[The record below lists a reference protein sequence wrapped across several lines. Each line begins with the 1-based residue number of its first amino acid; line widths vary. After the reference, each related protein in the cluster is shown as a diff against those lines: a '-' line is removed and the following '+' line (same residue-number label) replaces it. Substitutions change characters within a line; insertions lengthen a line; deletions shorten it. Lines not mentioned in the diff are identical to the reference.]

1 MTNQDFLFRGSV
13 EDLDA
18 EVAELIRHETAR
30 QQEKLIL
37 IPSESTVPFA
47 VRNAISSSFHNIYA
61 EGYPLDNSRKMTQ
74 SEILDYGRRLPEFR
88 RNADQRYYKGTEYAN
103 ILESL
108 ARRRTAELFAG
119 NGLGADDLYVNV
131 QPLSGAPAN
140 NAVYSALLDVGDT
153 VMGMDLIMGG
163 HLTHGSPV
171 NRSGINYN
179 IISYTIDPVTERLD
193 YEQIRDLAR
202 KHKPRLIIGG
212 FSSYPYAADWNAFRG
227 IADEVGA
234 YLLADVAHVA
244 GLIAAGFYPNPVGIA
259 DVVSFTTHKTLNGPR
274 GAVLITHHRDLSR
287 KLDRA
292 VFPGEQGG
300 PHINTMAGL
309 AVALRIANS
318 KQFRQLQRR
327 TLDNAP
333 RLAAKLESRGL
344 RLPYGGTDTHLLLV
358 DCKSIT
364 GRDGAVLSGDMAARI
379 LDLAGIVVNRQTIPG
394 DASALRPSGIRLGTT
409 WVSQRGMRAAEID
422 TLGDIIADVLRACA
436 PFNLTGRVR
445 PLPRAKVDFDALQS
459 AGNRARELCAGIGI
473 DTEAQA
479 DGYPHFYAG
488 EEPSPPAPLSHE
500 GKGGDESGDSSPYL
514 FEGEGFG
521 VRVSVE
527 GAAAGDFLQIAVTSD
542 VAALDDGESQPTHI
556 LEKDGSVM
564 ASGEVTRVSSSEY
577 RLNIGGRGRAGT
589 NPSSDRAVA
598 WLRALSDGFALF
610 DDEDLHAK
618 LPGPVAV
625 SVLGRAE
632 LTSSQSPPK
641 SRLTPP
647 PGPLP
652 EASGRGGAKREPLVS
667 TDDARAAKSPSV
679 AKMVDLGRGGSGQG
693 DEVAGGESAA
703 AGFDRKAYHIGIN
716 GENLRAQ
723 PANGLPKFDP
733 NVAAVDLLKETPLH
747 NLHLELGA
755 KMAPFARYDMP
766 LWYKSVSDE
775 HSAVRNDAGVFDV
788 AHMGVF
794 DVRGRGAEAFLD
806 QVTTN
811 DVRRLKVGASHYT
824 YLLDVDGIPLD
835 DLMIYRLGNEHF
847 LAVVNAS
854 NNDKN
859 WAWLNAVIAGE
870 VMIDP
875 VHPSR
880 LIEGTDRFELRDLR
894 LEQWAAERRVDIA
907 LQGPKSLDY
916 LIQLGG
922 SDDDLA
928 AIKRLKWAGV
938 ERVTLG
944 EFDLIVSRTGYTG
957 ERVAY
962 ELFVHPERAAALFRR
977 LVEMGVTPCGLAARD
992 SLRTEAGLPLYG
1004 FELAGDFNL
1013 NPAEAGFGAYV
1024 KLYKPFF
1031 VGKRAFVRH
1040 EAKRS
1045 TQVSRF
1051 RLDVRGARPAHYG
1064 DPIVNARGRVV
1075 GTVTSCNIDSD
1086 GYQLGQA
1093 SMDRSF
1099 RKPGTQLAVFASAGR
1114 AKPVDIAGLSL
1125 GKRVTMP
1132 QPLTILSRFPK
1143 LK

>member
-1 MTNQDFLFRGSV
+1 MTNKDFLFRGSV
-13 EDLDA
+13 EELDA

-47 VRNAISSSFHNIYA
+47 VRNAISSPFHNLYA

-74 SEILDYGRRLPEFR
+74 SQILDYEQRLPEFR
-88 RNADQRYYKGTEYAN
+88 RDADQRYYKGTEYAN

-108 ARRRTAELFAG
+108 ARRRAAELFAS
-119 NGLGADDLYVNV
+119 NGLYADDLYVNV

-140 NAVYSALLDVGDT
+140 NAVYSALLNVGDT

-179 IISYTIDPVTERLD
+179 IVSYTIDPVTERLD
-193 YEQIRDLAR
+193 YDQIRDLAR
-202 KHKPRLIIGG
+202 EHKPRLIIGG
-212 FSSYPYAADWNAFRG
+212 FSSYPFAADWNAFRS

-244 GLIAAGFYPNPVGIA
+244 GLIAAGLYPNPVGIA

-274 GAVLITHHRDLSR
+274 GAVLITHRRDISR

-318 KQFRQLQRR
+318 EQFRQLQQR
-327 TLDNAP
+327 TLDNAL
-333 RLAAKLESRGL
+333 RLAAKLESRDL

-364 GRDGAVLSGDMAARI
+364 GRDGAALSGDMAARI

-409 WVSQRGMRAAEID
+409 WVSQRGMGSRRHRPDGAAEID
-422 TLGDIIADVLRACA
+422 TLGDIIADVLQACA

-445 PLPRAKVDFDALQS
+445 PLPRAKIDFDVLQDAS
-459 AGNRARELCAGIGI
+459 KRGRELSASIGI
-473 DTEAQA
+473 DTDAQA
-479 DGYPHFYAG
+479 DGYPHFY
-488 EEPSPPAPLSHE
+488 
-500 GKGGDESGDSSPYL
+500 SSENQDRERSL
-514 FEGEGFG
+514 E
-521 VRVSVE
+521 VSVS
-527 GAAAGDFLQIAVTSD
+527 GAVAGDFLHIATTSD
-542 VAALDDGESQPTHI
+542 VDALDDSECQPTQL

-564 ASGEVTRVSSSEY
+564 ASGEVTRVSASEY
-577 RLNIGGRGRAGT
+577 RLDLIGRC
-589 NPSSDRAVA
+589 DRAVA
-598 WLRALSDGFALF
+598 WLRALSDGFVQF
-610 DDEDLHAK
+610 DDDDLHAK

-625 SVLGRAE
+625 KVLGEGE
-632 LTSSQSPPK
+632 LTPSPDPSPSELGK
-641 SRLTPP
+641 GSC
-647 PGPLP
+647 
-652 EASGRGGAKREPLVS
+652 
-667 TDDARAAKSPSV
+667 KSPSSL
-679 AKMVDLGRGGSGQG
+679 LGGDSGGGRDG
-693 DEVAGGESAA
+693 VGGGETPA

-716 GENLRAQ
+716 GENFPAQ
-723 PANGLPKFDP
+723 PADDLPRFLP
-733 NVAAVDLLKETPLH
+733 EVTAVDMDGSVSAGQSLGAPTRPLRETPLH
-747 NLHLELGA
+747 RLHLELGA
-755 KMAPFARYDMP
+755 KMAPFAGYDMP
-766 LWYKSVSDE
+766 LWYKSVSEE
-775 HSAVRNDAGVFDV
+775 HGAVRADAGVFDV

-806 QVTTN
+806 QVATN
-811 DVRRLKVGASHYT
+811 DVRRLKVGGSHYT

-835 DLMIYRLGNEHF
+835 DLMIYRLAAEHF

-875 VHPSR
+875 DHPSR
-880 LIEGTDRFELRDLR
+880 RIEGSDRIALRDLR
-894 LEQWAAERRVDIA
+894 LEQWRAERRVDIA

-938 ERVTLG
+938 ARVTLG
-944 EFDLIVSRTGYTG
+944 DVDLIVSRTGYTG

-962 ELFVHPERAAALFRR
+962 ELFAHPKRAAELFSR
-977 LVEMGVTPCGLAARD
+977 LVDMGVTPCGLAARN

-1004 FELAGDFNL
+1004 FELAGDLNL

-1031 VGKRAFVRH
+1031 VGKRAFIAH
-1040 EAKRS
+1040 EARRK

-1051 RLDVRGARPAHYG
+1051 RLDAKGARPAHFG

-1093 SMDRSF
+1093 LMERGF

-1114 AKPVDIAGLSL
+1114 AKSVDIGGLSL
-1125 GKRVTMP
+1125 GKRVTLP
-1132 QPLTILSRFPK
+1132 QPLTILSRFPRRK
-1143 LK
+1143 